1 MDAEM
6 PENTTSSPPKELV
19 SEDVQM
25 EEPTIPETQES
36 QVPEEPVAVEAETT
50 IMTEA
55 TTITTEEEEEEQQQ
69 QQQQQP
75 EVSTEQVTTPVPE
88 SKTEEV
94 VPEVKR
100 EETPTPVETTSV
112 VESEPT
118 KDDTENTPSTEDR
131 METTNEPPPF
141 LSAPASWQIPVA
153 ALHQQPKAEVVTI
166 SKTSLRKERL
176 ESRIKENQYDI
187 EAWTSLINDAQQTG
201 DLDAIREIYERF
213 LKVFPTSVSSFYSLF

>member
-1 MDAEM
+1 M
-6 PENTTSSPPKELV
+6 PDNTTSSPPKELV

-25 EEPTIPETQES
+25 EDPVIPETQES
-36 QVPEEPVAVEAETT
+36 QVPEEPVAVEEETT

-55 TTITTEEEEEEQQQ
+55 TTTATEE
-69 QQQQQP
+69 QQP
-75 EVSTEQVTTPVPE
+75 EVSTVTTPVPE

-94 VPEVKR
+94 VPEVKK
-100 EETPTPVETTSV
+100 EETPTPVENTLV

-118 KDDTENTPSTEDR
+118 KDDTVKTPSTEDR

-213 LKVFPTSVSSFYSLF
+213 LKVFPTSVSSFILYFKLFFFSSSSFFLSLFE